1 MKILNLR
8 GKNMKFRLKNIK
20 SRRNSELSLL
30 EISFISVLTSKLD
43 RTEVA

>member
-8 GKNMKFRLKNIK
+8 GKSMKFRLKNKK

-30 EISFISVLTSKLD
+30 EISLISVLTSKLH